1 MDWTFEEF
9 RAELDTLNPSVRKK
23 AIEIAKELIEKE
35 DFSKEKAI
43 KKAIVMAEVDA
54 PVKLSHVRRM
64 KVSNVNELLKI
75 DSFVG

>member
-23 AIEIAKELIEKE
+23 AIDIAKELIEKE

-43 KKAIVMAEVDA
+43 KKEIVMAEEWFYD
-54 PVKLSHVRRM
+54 L
-64 KVSNVNELLKI
+64 E
-75 DSFVG
+75 G